1 MVTLENLPL
10 LSAKKAKGYRLINS
24 KLPPIHLFDDVADAD
39 EFEALYLLQARTNPR
54 LQNEIGRI
62 ELIPKED
69 IPFGITG
76 CSYAT
81 APFTHINPY
90 GSRFSNGAFG
100 VLYMAENNETAIA
113 EVKHHQQ
120 RYWENVEQLHFER
133 FTLRG
138 LVCNFEQEGL
148 VDLTHLPYE
157 HPIYHPEDY
166 SAPQALGAQAHQQ
179 RHIGLAYHSVRN
191 HNNICWALLTPRVV
205 TACVQHAHYE
215 MIWDG
220 RKITSVNKL
229 TRVL

>member
-1 MVTLENLPL
+1 MVTLKNLPL
-10 LSAKKAKGYRLINS
+10 LSAKNTKGYRLINS

-39 EFEALYLLQARTNPR
+39 EFEMLYQLQVRTNPR
-54 LQNEIGRI
+54 LQNAIGRI

-90 GSRFSNGAFG
+90 GSRFSHGAFG
-100 VLYMAENNETAIA
+100 VLYIAENNDTAIA

-138 LVCNFEQEGL
+138 LACNFEREGL
-148 VDLTHLPYE
+148 LDLTHLPYE

-166 SAPQALGAQAHQQ
+166 SASQALGAQAHQQ
-179 RHIGLAYHSVRN
+179 RHTGLAYRSVRN
-191 HNNICWALLTPRVV
+191 SNNICWALFTPRVV

-220 RKITSVNKL
+220 KKIASANKL